1 MVMLAEQIAQDILQS
16 FSDYRAH
23 FHRITSGAKARFELA
38 DWGAVQHA
46 STERINL
53 YESMCQDAAEALQR
67 SVGEPVH
74 TSDLWLLAKQAYIN
88 LIVSRD
94 DFELAETY
102 YNSIYCRLFGHL
114 QLDDQHMFIHSSMA
128 GRIVDSGDE
137 IYRTYYPVRGLQS
150 MISTL
155 LDDVAFDIPWENKRR
170 DIRNIMRHVRN
181 NMADEFNDAQSTS
194 IEVVKTIF
202 YRNKGAYIVGRVRA
216 QDKQLPFV
224 LPLLNNEA
232 GGLYVDTLITEE
244 NDVSVIF
251 SFTRAYFMANV
262 NVPSEFIRFMQSI
275 LPMKSVAE
283 LYSSVGF
290 YKQGKAEFY
299 RSFIEHLK
307 NSDDELIVAPGVK
320 GMVMTVFTL
329 PSYPLVFKVIKDSF
343 SSSKYIARSTVIE
356 KYQLVKRHDRVGRM
370 ADTMEF
376 TNFSFPRAR
385 FSDELIDELQKV
397 AGSSV
402 EIEPDRVLIRHL
414 WTERRMTPL
423 NIHINEALANKD
435 EYAVFHAINEFGKCI
450 KQLAAANIFAGDML
464 FKNFGIT
471 RHGRVVFYDY
481 DEIMYLTECNFR
493 EIPEALYPE
502 QEMMDEPWYSVGP
515 TDVFPEELHIL
526 TRCDRTVRKIFNEL
540 HQDLLDVKFWRE
552 MQDQVRAG
560 NIMDVFPY
568 RKVKRFLRN

>member
-1 MVMLAEQIAQDILQS
+1 
-16 FSDYRAH
+16 
-23 FHRITSGAKARFELA
+23 
-38 DWGAVQHA
+38 
-46 STERINL
+46 
-53 YESMCQDAAEALQR
+53 
-67 SVGEPVH
+67 
-74 TSDLWLLAKQAYIN
+74 
-88 LIVSRD
+88 
-94 DFELAETY
+94 
-102 YNSIYCRLFGHL
+102 
-114 QLDDQHMFIHSSMA
+114 
-128 GRIVDSGDE
+128 
-137 IYRTYYPVRGLQS
+137 
-150 MISTL
+150 
-155 LDDVAFDIPWENKRR
+155 
-170 DIRNIMRHVRN
+170 
-181 NMADEFNDAQSTS
+181 
-194 IEVVKTIF
+194 
-202 YRNKGAYIVGRVRA
+202 
-216 QDKQLPFV
+216 
-224 LPLLNNEA
+224 
-232 GGLYVDTLITEE
+232 
-244 NDVSVIF
+244 
-251 SFTRAYFMANV
+251 
-262 NVPSEFIRFMQSI
+262 
-275 LPMKSVAE
+275 
-283 LYSSVGF
+283 
-290 YKQGKAEFY
+290 
-299 RSFIEHLK
+299 FIEHLK
-307 NSDDELIVAPGVK
+307 NSDDELIVAPGIK

-402 EIEPDRVLIRHL
+402 EIEMDRVLIKHL

-552 MQDQVRAG
+552 MQNQVRAG

>member
-1 MVMLAEQIAQDILQS
+1 MVMLAERIAQDILQS

-23 FHRITSGAKARFELA
+23 FHRITAGAKARFELA

-53 YESMCQDAAEALQR
+53 YEGMCQDAAEALQR
-67 SVGEPVH
+67 SVGKSIH

-88 LIVSRD
+88 LIVLRD

-128 GRIVDSGDE
+128 GRIVNSGDE
-137 IYRTYYPVRGLQS
+137 IYRTYYPSRGLQT

-155 LDDVAFDIPWENKRR
+155 LDDMAFDIPWENKRR

-181 NMADEFNDAQSTS
+181 NMADEFNDAESTS
-194 IEVVKTIF
+194 IEVVKTVF

-251 SFTRAYFMANV
+251 SFTRAYFMADV
-262 NVPSEFIRFMQSI
+262 NVPSEFVRFMQSI

-307 NSDDELIVAPGVK
+307 NSDDELIVAPGIK

-385 FSDELIDELQKV
+385 FSDELIGELQKV

-402 EIEPDRVLIRHL
+402 EIEPDRVLIKHL

-526 TRCDRTVRKIFNEL
+526 TRCDRTVRRIFNEL

-552 MQDQVRAG
+552 MQEQVRAG

-568 RKVKRFLRN
+568 RKVKRFLRH